1 MMYSN
6 ENINLGL
13 HHFQGSDASF
23 QGVESVD
30 DQAPLVYTQIMRP
43 PYLTGFSAP
52 PIMSISKTVN

>member
-30 DQAPLVYTQIMRP
+30 DQAPWYIRKIMRP

-52 PIMSISKTVN
+52 R